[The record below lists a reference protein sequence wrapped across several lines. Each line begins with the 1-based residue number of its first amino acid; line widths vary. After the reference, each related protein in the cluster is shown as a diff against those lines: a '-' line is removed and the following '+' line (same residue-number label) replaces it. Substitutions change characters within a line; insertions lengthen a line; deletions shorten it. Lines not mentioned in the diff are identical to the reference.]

1 MTNAVQSSEVADN
14 AISVRLDDESQLAL
28 RRLMERGLS
37 QSEAIR
43 RALIEAGR
51 SARLAQIRLDAE
63 LAGADPHD
71 RAVIAEVQEFMDRL
85 APPW

>member
-1 MTNAVQSSEVADN
+1 MTNELQSREVSDN
-14 AISVRLDDESQLAL
+14 AISVRLDEESQLAL
-28 RRLMERGLS
+28 QRLMERGLS

-43 RALIEAGR
+43 RALIDAAR
-51 SARLAQIRLDAE
+51 SARFEQVRADAE